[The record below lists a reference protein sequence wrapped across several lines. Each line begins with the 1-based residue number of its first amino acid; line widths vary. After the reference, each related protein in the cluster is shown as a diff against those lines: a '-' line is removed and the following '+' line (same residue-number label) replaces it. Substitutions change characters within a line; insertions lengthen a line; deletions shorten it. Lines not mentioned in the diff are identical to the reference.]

1 MKQLVL
7 FFSVALML
15 SSCVATHLGN
25 LSSSALDKPVSY
37 VDVAYGV
44 AQTNKYFALGGLS
57 QDALVLEA
65 KRELYRNRPLQANEA
80 YMNFT
85 VDFKNTW
92 VFFPVYTQT
101 KVTLSADVINF
112 NPDNPADVFT
122 DEYAKKLSSPFPA
135 NPLFSV
141 GDSVIAPRRKEG
153 VVLAFTDA
161 TKVRVLYLTKNNKLR
176 THTVS
181 VNKLFTRSKSYKG
194 FTVGDSYF
202 FSKKYKGTEEAA
214 NARIIGI
221 GLKHLLVK
229 EPNGVV
235 SLVEYKQ

>member
-1 MKQLVL
+1 MKQLV
-7 FFSVALML
+7 FFLSVALL
-15 SSCVATHLGN
+15 FSSCVATHLGTIN
-25 LSSSALDKPVSY
+25 SSALGKPVSY
-37 VDVAYGV
+37 VDRAYGV
-44 AQTNKYFALGGLS
+44 AQTQKYFALGGLS

-65 KRELYRNRPLQANEA
+65 KRELYRNRPLNSHEE
-80 YMNFT
+80 YVNFT

-112 NPDNPADVFT
+112 NPANPARVFT

-141 GDSVIAPRRKEG
+141 NDSVLTRSGKEG
-153 VVLAFTDA
+153 VLLAFTNE
-161 TKVRVLYLTKNNKLR
+161 TKVRVLFLTKNDKLR
-176 THTVS
+176 TKKLA

-202 FSKKYKGTEEAA
+202 FSKEYKGIEEAA

-221 GLKHLLVK
+221 GLNHLLVK
-229 EPNGVV
+229 EPNGNVSKVV
-235 SLVEYKQ
+235 YK

>member
-1 MKQLVL
+1 MKQLVI
-7 FFSVALML
+7 FSSVVLLL
-15 SSCVATHLGN
+15 SSCVATHLGTI
-25 LSSSALDKPVSY
+25 SSSAIDKPVSY

-44 AQTNKYFALGGLS
+44 AQTDKYFALGGLS

-65 KRELYRNRPLQANEA
+65 KRELYRNRPLQPNEA
-80 YMNFT
+80 YINFT

-112 NPDNPADVFT
+112 NPDNPTPVFT
-122 DEYAKKLSSPFPA
+122 DAYAKKLSKPWPS
-135 NPLFSV
+135 NPLFSA
-141 GDSVIAPRRKEG
+141 GDSVIAPRGKEG

-176 THTVS
+176 TLTVS

-194 FTVGDSYF
+194 YTVGDHYF
-202 FSKKYKGTEEAA
+202 FSKEYKGIEEAA

-221 GLKHLLVK
+221 GLNHLLVK
-229 EPNGVV
+229 EPNGTVSTVV
-235 SLVEYKQ
+235 YK

>member
-1 MKQLVL
+1 MKQVVI
-7 FFSVALML
+7 FFSVALLL
-15 SSCVATHLGN
+15 SSCVATHLGTI
-25 LSSSALDKPVSY
+25 SSTTVDKPVSY

-65 KRELYRNRPLQANEA
+65 KRELYRNRPLKPNEA
-80 YMNFT
+80 YINFT

-101 KVTLSADVINF
+101 KVTLSADIINF
-112 NPDNPADVFT
+112 NPDNPTQVFT
-122 DEYAKKLSSPFPA
+122 DAYSKKISNPWPA

-141 GDSVIAPRRKEG
+141 GDSVLIPRRKEG

-161 TKVRVLYLTKNNKLR
+161 TKVRVLYLTKNDKLR
-176 THTVS
+176 TLTMS

-221 GLKHLLVK
+221 GLNHLLVK
-229 EPNGVV
+229 EPNGTVSTVV
-235 SLVEYKQ
+235 YK